1 MRWYPWRWFS
11 DLVLVGSGG
20 FSAVYGANISLLY
33 DVSETGQQF
42 GVQRRPVAIKVV
54 DEKILNEV
62 CMICIWELKKNMF
75 VLGGGRGKERLRN
88 MIYMGS
94 FFFKKKVYVVMM
106 LYMYILENHFI
117 YKISL
122 TLVF

>member
-1 MRWYPWRWFS
+1 MNSFHPKSRKSLEAIYKYDLARYMRWYPWRWFS

-75 VLGGGRGKERLRN
+75 VLGGGRGKETLR
-88 MIYMGS
+88 
-94 FFFKKKVYVVMM
+94 KRYV
-106 LYMYILENHFI
+106 
-117 YKISL
+117 
-122 TLVF
+122 